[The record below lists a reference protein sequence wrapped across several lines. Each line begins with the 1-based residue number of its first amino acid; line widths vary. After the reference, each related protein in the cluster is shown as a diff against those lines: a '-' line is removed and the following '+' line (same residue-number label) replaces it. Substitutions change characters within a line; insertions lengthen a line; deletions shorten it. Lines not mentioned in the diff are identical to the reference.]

1 MMKLKLEEAYSHLKL
16 WYMCN
21 MSRELDYFIL
31 FFFLILFVSILFS
44 VSNLCVCYFR
54 LLKFTL
60 RKNRLNTVYTG
71 DSIQQERLSFSLEV
85 DRIYLQSLDLP
96 M

>member
-1 MMKLKLEEAYSHLKL
+1 
-16 WYMCN
+16 

-31 FFFLILFVSILFS
+31 FFLLILFVSILFS

-54 LLKFTL
+54 LLKFTQ